1 MSRPRPRSANRRGIR
16 GRPSATRPAG
26 SRIRRDRTR
35 KPGVQKPKGG
45 IASRFKRGKITSPLS
60 RAIANRKKA
69 DGVTRR
75 PKPTAGKAMEMA
87 KAKNKSNARL
97 RTMGIKD
104 AAARTKSPGRG
115 RRSMAKNKV
124 RGIKQFG
131 RMMFGK

>member
-1 MSRPRPRSANRRGIR
+1 MSRPNPRSR
-16 GRPSATRPAG
+16 GRRRVAGASRPAG
-26 SRIRRDRTR
+26 SRIRRRDRIKT
-35 KPGVQKPKGG
+35 PGVQKPKGG

-75 PKPTAGKAMEMA
+75 PKPTAGKAMEMS
-87 KAKNKSNARL
+87 KAKNKANARS
-97 RTMGIKD
+97 RTMGIKNKD

-115 RRSMAKNKV
+115 RGKI
-124 RGIKQFG
+124 RGIKHFG

>member
-1 MSRPRPRSANRRGIR
+1 MSRPRPRPANRRGIR

-26 SRIRRDRTR
+26 SRTRRDSTR
-35 KPGVQKPKGG
+35 KPDGQKPKGG

-87 KAKNKSNARL
+87 KAKNKSNARS
-97 RTMGIKD
+97 RTMLIKNRD

-115 RRSMAKNKV
+115 RKKV
-124 RGIKQFG
+124 RGIKRFG

>member
-1 MSRPRPRSANRRGIR
+1 MSRPNPRSR
-16 GRPSATRPAG
+16 GRRRVAGAARPAG

-45 IASRFKRGKITSPLS
+45 IASRFKRGKIKSPLS

-69 DGVTRR
+69 DGITRR

-87 KAKNKSNARL
+87 KAKNKSNARS
-97 RTMGIKD
+97 RTMLIKNRD

-115 RRSMAKNKV
+115 RRKV
-124 RGIKQFG
+124 RGIKHFG